1 MYKLGVITDQVS
13 MDFEDSL
20 RFISDLGVEYIEIH
34 ALWNKNIEELSDDE
48 VGEAKRLVKK
58 YDLKVSLISSTL
70 FLQCHLDRN
79 EEEFG
84 SIDDYF
90 ITISGNYDTHLKA
103 LQRCIELCDIFET
116 DKLRTFGFIKEKEY
130 DDDAVVEKIVEKLKG
145 PVEKVERAGVT
156 LLLENCPHTYLQF
169 GALTKRVIEV
179 LGSKSFRALWDP
191 ANALRSGG
199 KPYPE
204 DYGTIKEYIAHMHA
218 KDVSLEGTPHMVPLG
233 EGIIDYEGIL
243 KSLVDDGYEGVIS
256 LEPEFVDSKGGRP
269 EGCRKS
275 LQGIHRIFDSIG
287 VTI

>member
-1 MYKLGVITDQVS
+1 MFKLGVITDQVS
-13 MDFEDSL
+13 MDFEESL
-20 RFISDLGVEYIEIH
+20 RFIKDLGLEYVEIH

-48 VGEAKRLVKK
+48 VAEAKRLVKK

-70 FLQCHLDRN
+70 FLQCHLDDSDKGF
-79 EEEFG
+79 E

-90 ITISGNYDTHLKA
+90 ITISGDYDTHRKA
-103 LQRCIELCDIFET
+103 LQRCIELCDIFDT

-130 DDDAVVEKIVEKLKG
+130 GDDVVVQKIVEKLKE

-179 LGSKSFRALWDP
+179 LGSGSFRALWDP

-204 DYGTIKEYIAHMHA
+204 DYGAIKEYIAHMHA
-218 KDVSLEGTPHMVPLG
+218 KDLSFEGTPHMVPLG
-233 EGIIDYEGIL
+233 EGKIDYEGIL
-243 KSLVDDGYEGVIS
+243 KSLVDDGYNGVIS
-256 LEPEFVDSKGGRP
+256 LEPEYVDSNGGRP

-275 LQGIHRIFDSIG
+275 LQGINRILDSIG
-287 VTI
+287 VSI